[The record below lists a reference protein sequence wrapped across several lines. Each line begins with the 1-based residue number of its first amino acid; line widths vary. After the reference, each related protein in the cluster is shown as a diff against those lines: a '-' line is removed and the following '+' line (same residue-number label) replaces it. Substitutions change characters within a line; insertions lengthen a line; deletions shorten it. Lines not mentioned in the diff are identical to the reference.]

1 MTPREPELRRIEAA
15 FRSLPKPMTPRELAE
30 VRIKNGTAVLQ
41 DLRTL
46 GSEAELLE
54 QLPQHLINLSM
65 PYRRARAA
73 GKIIR
78 SNWYPGDVLGHLI
91 SFRPEEEPDEAVV
104 ARVREGL
111 IPREQILEVLSI
123 NHYHFLA
130 ARLAMGAD
138 DGLPLRQ
145 AMADGVY
152 GEDAAMLE
160 PPPGAGLARCPMG
173 CPRYSRPER
182 CGCFGYPGEN
192 SWHQPLED
200 LEPPRA
206 RSAEERRK
214 ET

>member
-1 MTPREPELRRIEAA
+1 MTSREPELRRIEAA

-30 VRIKNGTAVLQ
+30 ARIRNGTAVLQ

-46 GSEAELLE
+46 GFEAELRE

-91 SFRPEEEPDEAVV
+91 SFRPEEKPDEAVV

-111 IPREQILEVLSI
+111 IPREQILELLSI

-145 AMADGVY
+145 AMADGVH

-160 PPPGAGLARCPMG
+160 PPSGAGYARCPME
-173 CPRYSRPER
+173 CPMGGRPER

-192 SWHQPLED
+192 SWHQPLEYP
-200 LEPPRA
+200 EPPRS